1 MNQKKS
7 MKWALSLL
15 GTTALLAGCAAN
27 SESAVNSSADTG
39 TDKLQVVTTFYPM
52 YDFTKQVAQDDADV
66 SMLLEAGMEVHSF
79 EPSSQMIAEIQDADV
94 FIYNSAEMETWVP
107 DVLASI
113 DTSDMVVVCASEAI
127 TLLEY
132 EGEAHAHEHE
142 SEEEDAESGHTH
154 TVDPHVW
161 LDPVLAQTE
170 VTTIAEGLAE
180 ADADHAE
187 NYLKNAEAY
196 NGQLIELD
204 EAYRAAFE
212 GAENRTFVTQH
223 AAFAYLAAR
232 YDLNQIS
239 ATGLNAEVEPSAAAL
254 ATLSDYAKA
263 NNISHIYFE
272 NNASSQTAETL
283 AEEVGVE
290 LAVLSP
296 LEGITEE
303 DQEKGSDYISVMLE
317 NLEALKKSI
326 N

>member
-1 MNQKKS
+1 MKQNKS
-7 MKWALSLL
+7 MKWALSLV
-15 GTTALLAGCAAN
+15 GATALLAGCGAAGSTTEN
-27 SESAVNSSADTG
+27 TESN
-39 TDKLQVVTTFYPM
+39 KLQVVTTFYPM
-52 YDFTKQVAQDDADV
+52 YDFTKQVAQDDAEV

-94 FIYNSAEMETWVP
+94 FIYNSPEMETWVP

-113 DTSDMVVVCASEAI
+113 DTSDMVVICASDAI

-132 EGEAHAHEHE
+132 EGEAHAHDHE
-142 SEEEDAESGHTH
+142 SEEEGANAGHSH

-170 VTTIAEGLAE
+170 VSTIAEGLAE
-180 ADADHAE
+180 ADPD
-187 NYLKNAEAY
+187 NAEDYLENAGIY
-196 NGQLIELD
+196 NGKLNELD

-212 GAENRTFVTQH
+212 GTENRTFVTQH

-239 ATGLNAEVEPSAAAL
+239 VTGLNAEVEPSAAAL
-254 ATLSDYAKA
+254 ATLSDYVKA

-303 DQEKGSDYISVMLE
+303 DQKKGSDYISVMLE

>member
-1 MNQKKS
+1 MKQKKS
-7 MKWALSLL
+7 MKWALSLV
-15 GTTALLAGCAAN
+15 GATALLAGCGATGSTTEN
-27 SESAVNSSADTG
+27 TES
-39 TDKLQVVTTFYPM
+39 DKLQVVTTFYPM
-52 YDFTKQVAQDDADV
+52 YDFTKQVAQDDAEV

-79 EPSSQMIAEIQDADV
+79 EPSSQMIAKIQDADV
-94 FIYNSAEMETWVP
+94 FIYNSPEMETWVP

-113 DTSDMVVVCASEAI
+113 DTSDMVVICASDAI

-132 EGEAHAHEHE
+132 EGEAHAHDHE
-142 SEEEDAESGHTH
+142 SEEKGANAGHSH

-170 VTTIAEGLAE
+170 VSTIADGLAE
-180 ADADHAE
+180 ADPD
-187 NYLKNAEAY
+187 NAEDYLENAGIY
-196 NGQLIELD
+196 NGKLNELD

-212 GAENRTFVTQH
+212 GTENRTFVTQH

-239 ATGLNAEVEPSAAAL
+239 VTGLNAEVEPSAAAL
-254 ATLSDYAKA
+254 ATLSDYVKA

-303 DQEKGSDYISVMLE
+303 DQKKGSDYISVMLD

>member
-1 MNQKKS
+1 MKQKKS
-7 MKWALSLL
+7 MKWALSLV
-15 GTTALLAGCAAN
+15 GATALLAGCGAAGSTTEN
-27 SESAVNSSADTG
+27 TES
-39 TDKLQVVTTFYPM
+39 DKLQVVTTFYPM
-52 YDFTKQVAQDDADV
+52 YDFTKQVAQDDAEV

-94 FIYNSAEMETWVP
+94 FIYNSPEMETWVP

-113 DTSDMVVVCASEAI
+113 DTSDMVVICASDAI

-132 EGEAHAHEHE
+132 EGEAHAHDHE
-142 SEEEDAESGHTH
+142 SEEEGANAGHSH

-170 VTTIAEGLAE
+170 VSTIADGLAE
-180 ADADHAE
+180 ADPD
-187 NYLKNAEAY
+187 NAEDYLENAGIY
-196 NGQLIELD
+196 NGKLNELD

-212 GAENRTFVTQH
+212 GTENRTFVTQH

-239 ATGLNAEVEPSAAAL
+239 VTGLNAEVEPSAAAL
-254 ATLSDYAKA
+254 ATLSDYVKA

-303 DQEKGSDYISVMLE
+303 DQKEGSDYISVMLD
-317 NLEALKKSI
+317 NLEGLKKSI

>member
-1 MNQKKS
+1 MKQKKS
-7 MKWALSLL
+7 MKWALSLV
-15 GTTALLAGCAAN
+15 GATALLAGCGAAGSTTEN
-27 SESAVNSSADTG
+27 TES
-39 TDKLQVVTTFYPM
+39 DKLQVVTTFYPM
-52 YDFTKQVAQDDADV
+52 YDFTKQVAQDDAEV

-94 FIYNSAEMETWVP
+94 FIYNSPEMETWVP

-113 DTSDMVVVCASEAI
+113 DTSDMVVICASDAI

-132 EGEAHAHEHE
+132 EGEAHAHDHE
-142 SEEEDAESGHTH
+142 SEEKGANAGHSH

-170 VTTIAEGLAE
+170 VSTIAEGLAE
-180 ADADHAE
+180 ADPD
-187 NYLKNAEAY
+187 NAEDYLENAGIY
-196 NGQLIELD
+196 NGKLNELD

-212 GAENRTFVTQH
+212 GTENRTFVTQH

-239 ATGLNAEVEPSAAAL
+239 VTGLNAEVEPSAAAL
-254 ATLSDYAKA
+254 ATLSDYVKA
-263 NNISHIYFE
+263 NNILHIYFE

-303 DQEKGSDYISVMLE
+303 DQKKGSDYISVMLD

>member
-1 MNQKKS
+1 MKQKKS
-7 MKWALSLL
+7 MKWALSLV
-15 GTTALLAGCAAN
+15 GATALLAGCGAAGSTTEN
-27 SESAVNSSADTG
+27 TES
-39 TDKLQVVTTFYPM
+39 DKLQVVTIFYPM
-52 YDFTKQVAQDDADV
+52 YDFTKQVAQDDAEV

-94 FIYNSAEMETWVP
+94 FIYNSPEMETWVP

-113 DTSDMVVVCASEAI
+113 DTSDMVVICASDAI

-132 EGEAHAHEHE
+132 EGEAHAHDHE
-142 SEEEDAESGHTH
+142 SEEEGANAGHSH

-180 ADADHAE
+180 VDPD
-187 NYLKNAEAY
+187 NAEDYLENAGIY
-196 NGQLIELD
+196 NGKLNELD

-212 GAENRTFVTQH
+212 GTENRTFVTQH

-239 ATGLNAEVEPSAAAL
+239 VTGLNAEVEPSAAAL
-254 ATLSDYAKA
+254 ATLSDYVKA

-303 DQEKGSDYISVMLE
+303 DQKKGSDYISVMLD

>member
-1 MNQKKS
+1 MKQKKS
-7 MKWALSLL
+7 MKWALSLV
-15 GTTALLAGCAAN
+15 GATALLAGCGASGSTTEN
-27 SESAVNSSADTG
+27 TES
-39 TDKLQVVTTFYPM
+39 DKLQVVTTFYPM
-52 YDFTKQVAQDDADV
+52 YDFTKQVAQDDAEV

-94 FIYNSAEMETWVP
+94 FIYNSPEMETWVP

-113 DTSDMVVVCASEAI
+113 DTSDMVVICASDAI

-132 EGEAHAHEHE
+132 EGEAHAHDHE
-142 SEEEDAESGHTH
+142 SEEEGANAGHSH

-170 VTTIAEGLAE
+170 VSTIAEGLAE
-180 ADADHAE
+180 ADPD
-187 NYLKNAEAY
+187 NAEDYLENAGIY
-196 NGQLIELD
+196 NGKLNELD

-212 GAENRTFVTQH
+212 GTENRTFVTQH

-239 ATGLNAEVEPSAAAL
+239 VTGLNAEVEPSAAAL
-254 ATLSDYAKA
+254 ATLSDYVKA

-303 DQEKGSDYISVMLE
+303 DQKKGSDYISVMLD

>member
-1 MNQKKS
+1 MKQKKS
-7 MKWALSLL
+7 MKWALSLV
-15 GTTALLAGCAAN
+15 GATALLAGCGAAGSTTEN
-27 SESAVNSSADTG
+27 TES
-39 TDKLQVVTTFYPM
+39 DKLQVVTTFYPM
-52 YDFTKQVAQDDADV
+52 YDFTKQVAQDDAEV

-94 FIYNSAEMETWVP
+94 FIYNSPEMETWVP

-113 DTSDMVVVCASEAI
+113 DTSDMVVICASDAI

-132 EGEAHAHEHE
+132 EGEAHAHDHE
-142 SEEEDAESGHTH
+142 SEEKGANAGHSH

-170 VTTIAEGLAE
+170 VSTIAEGLAE
-180 ADADHAE
+180 ADPD
-187 NYLKNAEAY
+187 NAEDYLENAGIY
-196 NGQLIELD
+196 NGKLNELD

-212 GAENRTFVTQH
+212 GTENRTFVTQH

-239 ATGLNAEVEPSAAAL
+239 VTGLNAEVEPSAAAL
-254 ATLSDYAKA
+254 ATLSDYVKA

-303 DQEKGSDYISVMLE
+303 DQKEGSDYISVMLD

>member
-1 MNQKKS
+1 MKQKKS
-7 MKWALSLL
+7 MKWALSLV
-15 GTTALLAGCAAN
+15 GATALLAGCGAAGSTTEN
-27 SESAVNSSADTG
+27 TES
-39 TDKLQVVTTFYPM
+39 DKLQVVTTFYPM
-52 YDFTKQVAQDDADV
+52 YDFTKQVAQDDAEV

-94 FIYNSAEMETWVP
+94 FIYNSPEMETWVP

-113 DTSDMVVVCASEAI
+113 DTSDMVVICASDAI

-132 EGEAHAHEHE
+132 EGEAHAHDHE
-142 SEEEDAESGHTH
+142 SEEKGANAGHSH

-170 VTTIAEGLAE
+170 VSTIAEGLAE
-180 ADADHAE
+180 ADPD
-187 NYLKNAEAY
+187 NAEDYLENAGIY
-196 NGQLIELD
+196 NGKLNELD

-212 GAENRTFVTQH
+212 GTENRTFVTQH

-239 ATGLNAEVEPSAAAL
+239 VTGLNAEVEPSAAAL
-254 ATLSDYAKA
+254 ATLSDYVKA

-272 NNASSQTAETL
+272 NNTSSQTAETL

-303 DQEKGSDYISVMLE
+303 DQKKGSDYISVMLE

>member
-7 MKWALSLL
+7 MKWVLSLL
-15 GTTALLAGCAAN
+15 GAATLLAGCGTA
-27 SESAVNSSADTG
+27 ESTTENTG
-39 TDKLQVVTTFYPM
+39 SDKLQVVTTFYPM

-66 SMLLEAGMEVHSF
+66 SLLLEAGMEVHSF

-94 FIYNSAEMETWVP
+94 FIYNSPEMETWVP

-113 DTSDMVVVCASEAI
+113 DTSDMVVICASEAI

-132 EGEAHAHEHE
+132 EGEAHAHDHE
-142 SEEEDAESGHTH
+142 SEGEDTDTGHTH

-170 VTTIAEGLAE
+170 VTTIAEGLAD

-187 NYLKNAEAY
+187 NYLKNAGTY
-196 NGQLIELD
+196 IRQLNELD
-204 EAYRAAFE
+204 AAYRDAFE

-232 YDLNQIS
+232 YELDQIS
-239 ATGLNAEVEPSAAAL
+239 VTGLNAESEPSAAAL
-254 ATLSDYAKA
+254 ATLSDYVKA

-283 AEEVGVE
+283 AEEVGVK

-303 DQEKGSDYISVMLE
+303 DQEQGADYISVMQE
-317 NLEALKKSI
+317 NLAALKKSI

>member
-1 MNQKKS
+1 
-7 MKWALSLL
+7 MKWALSLV
-15 GTTALLAGCAAN
+15 GATALLAGCGAAGSTTEN
-27 SESAVNSSADTG
+27 TES
-39 TDKLQVVTTFYPM
+39 DKLQVVTTFYPM
-52 YDFTKQVAQDDADV
+52 YDFTKQVAQDDAEV

-94 FIYNSAEMETWVP
+94 FIYNSPEMETWVP

-113 DTSDMVVVCASEAI
+113 DTSDMVVICASDAI

-132 EGEAHAHEHE
+132 EGEAHAHDHE
-142 SEEEDAESGHTH
+142 SEEKWANAGHSH

-170 VTTIAEGLAE
+170 VSTIAEGLAE
-180 ADADHAE
+180 ADPD
-187 NYLKNAEAY
+187 NAEDYLENAGIY
-196 NGQLIELD
+196 NGKLNELD

-212 GAENRTFVTQH
+212 GTENRTFVTQH

-239 ATGLNAEVEPSAAAL
+239 VTGLNAEVEPSAAAL
-254 ATLSDYAKA
+254 ATLSDYVKA

-303 DQEKGSDYISVMLE
+303 DQKKGSDYISVMLD

>member
-1 MNQKKS
+1 MKQKKS
-7 MKWALSLL
+7 MKWALSLV
-15 GTTALLAGCAAN
+15 GATALLAGCGAAGSTTEN
-27 SESAVNSSADTG
+27 TES
-39 TDKLQVVTTFYPM
+39 DKLQVVTTFYPM
-52 YDFTKQVAQDDADV
+52 YDFTKQVAQDDAEV

-94 FIYNSAEMETWVP
+94 FIYNSPEMETWVP

-113 DTSDMVVVCASEAI
+113 DTSDMVVICASDAI

-132 EGEAHAHEHE
+132 EGEAHAHDHE
-142 SEEEDAESGHTH
+142 SEEEGANAGHSH

-170 VTTIAEGLAE
+170 VSTIAEGLAE
-180 ADADHAE
+180 ADPD
-187 NYLKNAEAY
+187 NAEDYLENAGIY
-196 NGQLIELD
+196 NGKLNELD

-212 GAENRTFVTQH
+212 GTENRTFVTQH

-239 ATGLNAEVEPSAAAL
+239 VTGLNAEVEPSAAAL
-254 ATLSDYAKA
+254 ATLSDYVKA

-272 NNASSQTAETL
+272 NNASSQTAEAL

-303 DQEKGSDYISVMLE
+303 EQKKGSDYISVMLD

>member
-1 MNQKKS
+1 MKQKKS
-7 MKWALSLL
+7 MKWALSLV
-15 GTTALLAGCAAN
+15 GATALLAGCGAAGSTTEN
-27 SESAVNSSADTG
+27 TES
-39 TDKLQVVTTFYPM
+39 DKLQVVTTFYPM
-52 YDFTKQVAQDDADV
+52 YDFTKQVAQDDAEV

-94 FIYNSAEMETWVP
+94 FIYNSPEMETWVP

-113 DTSDMVVVCASEAI
+113 DTSDMVVICASDAI

-132 EGEAHAHEHE
+132 EGEAHAHDHE
-142 SEEEDAESGHTH
+142 SEEKGANAGHSH

-170 VTTIAEGLAE
+170 VSTIAEGLAE
-180 ADADHAE
+180 ADPD
-187 NYLKNAEAY
+187 NAEDYLENAGIY
-196 NGQLIELD
+196 NGKLNELD

-212 GAENRTFVTQH
+212 GTENRTFVTQH

-239 ATGLNAEVEPSAAAL
+239 VTGLNAEVEPSAAAL
-254 ATLSDYAKA
+254 ATLSDYVKA

-303 DQEKGSDYISVMLE
+303 DQKKGSDYISVMLD

>member
-1 MNQKKS
+1 MKQKKS
-7 MKWALSLL
+7 MKWALSLV
-15 GTTALLAGCAAN
+15 GATALLAGCGAVGSTTEN
-27 SESAVNSSADTG
+27 TES
-39 TDKLQVVTTFYPM
+39 DKLQVVTTFYPM
-52 YDFTKQVAQDDADV
+52 YDFTKQVAQDDAEV

-94 FIYNSAEMETWVP
+94 FIYNSPEMETWVP

-113 DTSDMVVVCASEAI
+113 DTSDMVVICASDAI

-132 EGEAHAHEHE
+132 EGEAHAHDHE
-142 SEEEDAESGHTH
+142 SEEKGANAGHSH

-170 VTTIAEGLAE
+170 VSTIAEGLAE
-180 ADADHAE
+180 ADPD
-187 NYLKNAEAY
+187 NAEDYLENAGIY
-196 NGQLIELD
+196 NGKLNELD

-212 GAENRTFVTQH
+212 GTENRTFVTQH

-239 ATGLNAEVEPSAAAL
+239 VTGLNAEVEPSAAAL
-254 ATLSDYAKA
+254 ATLSDYVKA

-303 DQEKGSDYISVMLE
+303 DQKKGSDYISVMLE

>member
-1 MNQKKS
+1 MKQKKS
-7 MKWALSLL
+7 MKWALSLV
-15 GTTALLAGCAAN
+15 GATALLAGCGAAGSTTEN
-27 SESAVNSSADTG
+27 TES
-39 TDKLQVVTTFYPM
+39 DKLQVVTTFYPM
-52 YDFTKQVAQDDADV
+52 YDFTKQVAQDDAEV

-94 FIYNSAEMETWVP
+94 FIYNSPEMETWVP

-113 DTSDMVVVCASEAI
+113 DTSDMVVICASDAI

-132 EGEAHAHEHE
+132 EGEAHAHDHE
-142 SEEEDAESGHTH
+142 SEEKGANAGHSH

-170 VTTIAEGLAE
+170 VSTIAEGLAE
-180 ADADHAE
+180 ADPD
-187 NYLKNAEAY
+187 NAEDYLENAGIY
-196 NGQLIELD
+196 NGKLNELD

-212 GAENRTFVTQH
+212 GTENRTFVTQH

-239 ATGLNAEVEPSAAAL
+239 VTGLNAEVEPSAAAL
-254 ATLSDYAKA
+254 ATLSDYVKV

-303 DQEKGSDYISVMLE
+303 DQKKGSDYISVMLE

>member
-1 MNQKKS
+1 MKQKKS
-7 MKWALSLL
+7 MKWALSLV
-15 GTTALLAGCAAN
+15 GATALLAGCGAAGSTTEN
-27 SESAVNSSADTG
+27 TES
-39 TDKLQVVTTFYPM
+39 DKLQVVTTFYPM
-52 YDFTKQVAQDDADV
+52 YDFTKQVAQDDAEV

-94 FIYNSAEMETWVP
+94 FIYNSPEMETWVP

-113 DTSDMVVVCASEAI
+113 DTSDMVVICASDAI

-132 EGEAHAHEHE
+132 EGEAHAHDHE
-142 SEEEDAESGHTH
+142 SEEKGANAGHSH

-170 VTTIAEGLAE
+170 VSTIAEGLAE
-180 ADADHAE
+180 ADPD
-187 NYLKNAEAY
+187 NAEDYLENAGIY
-196 NGQLIELD
+196 NGKLNELD

-212 GAENRTFVTQH
+212 GTENRTFVTQH

-239 ATGLNAEVEPSAAAL
+239 VTGLNAEVEPSAAAL
-254 ATLSDYAKA
+254 ATLSDFVKA

-303 DQEKGSDYISVMLE
+303 DQKKGSDYISVMLD

>member
-1 MNQKKS
+1 MKQKKS
-7 MKWALSLL
+7 MKWALSLV
-15 GTTALLAGCAAN
+15 GATALLAGCGAAGSTTEN
-27 SESAVNSSADTG
+27 TES
-39 TDKLQVVTTFYPM
+39 DKLQVVTTFYPM
-52 YDFTKQVAQDDADV
+52 YDFTKQVAQDDAEV

-94 FIYNSAEMETWVP
+94 FIYNSPEMETWVP

-113 DTSDMVVVCASEAI
+113 DTSEMVVICASDAI

-132 EGEAHAHEHE
+132 EGEAHAHDHE
-142 SEEEDAESGHTH
+142 SEEEGANAGHSH

-170 VTTIAEGLAE
+170 VSTIAEGLAE
-180 ADADHAE
+180 ADPD
-187 NYLKNAEAY
+187 NAEDYLENAGIY
-196 NGQLIELD
+196 NGKLNELD

-212 GAENRTFVTQH
+212 GTENRTFVTQH

-239 ATGLNAEVEPSAAAL
+239 VTGLNAEVEPSAAAL
-254 ATLSDYAKA
+254 ATLSDYVKA

-303 DQEKGSDYISVMLE
+303 DQKKGSDYISVMLE

>member
-1 MNQKKS
+1 MKQKKS
-7 MKWALSLL
+7 MKWALSLV
-15 GTTALLAGCAAN
+15 GATALLAGCGAAGSTTEN
-27 SESAVNSSADTG
+27 TES
-39 TDKLQVVTTFYPM
+39 DKLQVVTTFYPM
-52 YDFTKQVAQDDADV
+52 YDFTKQVAQDDAEV

-94 FIYNSAEMETWVP
+94 FIYNSPEMETWVP

-113 DTSDMVVVCASEAI
+113 DTSDMVVICASDAI

-132 EGEAHAHEHE
+132 EGEAHAHDHE
-142 SEEEDAESGHTH
+142 SEEEGANAGHSH

-170 VTTIAEGLAE
+170 VSTIAEGLAE
-180 ADADHAE
+180 ADPD
-187 NYLKNAEAY
+187 NAEDYLENAGIY
-196 NGQLIELD
+196 NGKLNELD
-204 EAYRAAFE
+204 KAYRAAFE
-212 GAENRTFVTQH
+212 GTENRTFVTQH

-239 ATGLNAEVEPSAAAL
+239 VTGLNAEVEPSAAAL
-254 ATLSDYAKA
+254 ATLSDYVKA

-303 DQEKGSDYISVMLE
+303 DQKEGSDYISVMLD

>member
-1 MNQKKS
+1 MKQKKS
-7 MKWALSLL
+7 MKWALSLV
-15 GTTALLAGCAAN
+15 GATALLAGCGAVGSTTEN
-27 SESAVNSSADTG
+27 TES
-39 TDKLQVVTTFYPM
+39 DKLQVVTTFYPM
-52 YDFTKQVAQDDADV
+52 YDFTKQVAQDDAEV

-94 FIYNSAEMETWVP
+94 FIYNSPEMETWVP

-113 DTSDMVVVCASEAI
+113 DTSDMVVICASDAI

-132 EGEAHAHEHE
+132 EGEAHAHDHE
-142 SEEEDAESGHTH
+142 SEEEGANAGHSH

-170 VTTIAEGLAE
+170 VSTIAEGLAE
-180 ADADHAE
+180 ADPD
-187 NYLKNAEAY
+187 NAEDYLENAGIY
-196 NGQLIELD
+196 NGKLNELD

-212 GAENRTFVTQH
+212 GTENRTFVTQH

-239 ATGLNAEVEPSAAAL
+239 VTGLNAEVEPSAAAL
-254 ATLSDYAKA
+254 ATLSDYVKA

-303 DQEKGSDYISVMLE
+303 DQKKGSDYISVMLD

>member
-1 MNQKKS
+1 MKQKKS
-7 MKWALSLL
+7 MKWALSLV
-15 GTTALLAGCAAN
+15 GATALLAGCGATGSTTEN
-27 SESAVNSSADTG
+27 TES
-39 TDKLQVVTTFYPM
+39 DKLQVVTTFYPM
-52 YDFTKQVAQDDADV
+52 YDFTKQVAQDDAEV

-94 FIYNSAEMETWVP
+94 FIYNSPEMETWVP

-113 DTSDMVVVCASEAI
+113 DTSDMVVICASDAI

-132 EGEAHAHEHE
+132 EGEAHAHDHE
-142 SEEEDAESGHTH
+142 SEEKGANAGHSH

-170 VTTIAEGLAE
+170 VSTIAEGLAE
-180 ADADHAE
+180 ADPD
-187 NYLKNAEAY
+187 NAEDYLENAGIY
-196 NGQLIELD
+196 NGKLNELD

-212 GAENRTFVTQH
+212 GTENRTFVTQH

-239 ATGLNAEVEPSAAAL
+239 VTGLNAEVEPSAAAL
-254 ATLSDYAKA
+254 ATLSDYVKA

-272 NNASSQTAETL
+272 NNASSQTAEAL

-303 DQEKGSDYISVMLE
+303 DQKKGSDYISVMLE

>member
-1 MNQKKS
+1 
-7 MKWALSLL
+7 MKWALSLV
-15 GTTALLAGCAAN
+15 GATALLAGCGAAGSTTEN
-27 SESAVNSSADTG
+27 TES
-39 TDKLQVVTTFYPM
+39 DKLQVVTTFYPM
-52 YDFTKQVAQDDADV
+52 YDFTKQVAQDDAEV

-94 FIYNSAEMETWVP
+94 FIYNSPEMETWVP

-113 DTSDMVVVCASEAI
+113 DTSDMVVICASDAI

-132 EGEAHAHEHE
+132 EGEAHAHDHE
-142 SEEEDAESGHTH
+142 SEEKGANAGHSH

-170 VTTIAEGLAE
+170 VSTIAEGLAE
-180 ADADHAE
+180 ADPD
-187 NYLKNAEAY
+187 NAEDYLENAGIY
-196 NGQLIELD
+196 NGKLNELD

-212 GAENRTFVTQH
+212 GTENRTFVTQH

-239 ATGLNAEVEPSAAAL
+239 VTGLNAEVEPSAAAL
-254 ATLSDYAKA
+254 ATLSDYVKA

-303 DQEKGSDYISVMLE
+303 DQKKGSVYISVMLD

>member
-1 MNQKKS
+1 MKQKKS
-7 MKWALSLL
+7 MKWALSLV
-15 GTTALLAGCAAN
+15 GATALLAGCGAAGSTTEN
-27 SESAVNSSADTG
+27 TES
-39 TDKLQVVTTFYPM
+39 DKLQVVTTFYPM
-52 YDFTKQVAQDDADV
+52 YDFTKQVAQDDAEV

-94 FIYNSAEMETWVP
+94 FIYNSPEMETWVP

-113 DTSDMVVVCASEAI
+113 DTSDMVVICASDAI

-132 EGEAHAHEHE
+132 EGEVHAHDHE
-142 SEEEDAESGHTH
+142 SEEEGANAGHSH

-170 VTTIAEGLAE
+170 VSTIAEGLAE
-180 ADADHAE
+180 ADPD
-187 NYLKNAEAY
+187 NAEDYLENAGIY
-196 NGQLIELD
+196 NGKLNELD
-204 EAYRAAFE
+204 KAYRAAFE
-212 GAENRTFVTQH
+212 GTENRTFVTQH

-239 ATGLNAEVEPSAAAL
+239 VTGLNAEVEPSAAAL
-254 ATLSDYAKA
+254 ATLSDYVKA

-303 DQEKGSDYISVMLE
+303 DQKKGSDYISVMLD

>member
-1 MNQKKS
+1 MKQKKS
-7 MKWALSLL
+7 MKWALSLV
-15 GTTALLAGCAAN
+15 GATALLAGCGAAGSTTEN
-27 SESAVNSSADTG
+27 TES
-39 TDKLQVVTTFYPM
+39 DKLQVVTTFYPM
-52 YDFTKQVAQDDADV
+52 YDFTKQVAQDDAEV

-94 FIYNSAEMETWVP
+94 FIYNSPEMETWVP

-113 DTSDMVVVCASEAI
+113 DTSDMVVICASDAI

-132 EGEAHAHEHE
+132 EGEAHAHDHE
-142 SEEEDAESGHTH
+142 SEEKWAKAGHSH

-170 VTTIAEGLAE
+170 VSTIAEGLAE
-180 ADADHAE
+180 ADPD
-187 NYLKNAEAY
+187 NAEDYLENAGIY
-196 NGQLIELD
+196 NGKLNELD

-212 GAENRTFVTQH
+212 GTENRTFVTQH

-239 ATGLNAEVEPSAAAL
+239 VTGLNAEVEPSAAAL
-254 ATLSDYAKA
+254 ATLSDYVKA

-303 DQEKGSDYISVMLE
+303 DQKKGSDYISVMLD

>member
-1 MNQKKS
+1 
-7 MKWALSLL
+7 MKWALSLV
-15 GTTALLAGCAAN
+15 GATALLAGCGAAGSTTEN
-27 SESAVNSSADTG
+27 TES
-39 TDKLQVVTTFYPM
+39 DKLQVVTTFYPM
-52 YDFTKQVAQDDADV
+52 YDFTKQVAQDDAEV

-94 FIYNSAEMETWVP
+94 FIYNSPEMETWVP

-113 DTSDMVVVCASEAI
+113 DTSDMVVICASDAI

-132 EGEAHAHEHE
+132 EGEAHAHDHE
-142 SEEEDAESGHTH
+142 SEEEGANAGHSH

-170 VTTIAEGLAE
+170 VSTIAEGLAE
-180 ADADHAE
+180 ADPD
-187 NYLKNAEAY
+187 NAEDYLENAGIY
-196 NGQLIELD
+196 NGKLNELD

-212 GAENRTFVTQH
+212 GTENRTFVTQH

-239 ATGLNAEVEPSAAAL
+239 VTGLNAEVEPSAAAL
-254 ATLSDYAKA
+254 ATLSDYVKA

-272 NNASSQTAETL
+272 NNASSQTAEAL

-303 DQEKGSDYISVMLE
+303 DQKKGSDYISVMLD

>member
-1 MNQKKS
+1 MKQKKS
-7 MKWALSLL
+7 MKWALSLV
-15 GTTALLAGCAAN
+15 GATALLAGCGAAGSTTEN
-27 SESAVNSSADTG
+27 TES
-39 TDKLQVVTTFYPM
+39 DKLQVVTTFYPM
-52 YDFTKQVAQDDADV
+52 YDFTKQVAQDDAEV

-94 FIYNSAEMETWVP
+94 FIYNSPEMETWVP

-113 DTSDMVVVCASEAI
+113 DTSDMVVICASDAI

-132 EGEAHAHEHE
+132 EGEAHAHDHE
-142 SEEEDAESGHTH
+142 SEEEGANAGHSH

-170 VTTIAEGLAE
+170 VSTIAEGLAE
-180 ADADHAE
+180 ADPD
-187 NYLKNAEAY
+187 NAEDYLENAGIY
-196 NGQLIELD
+196 NGKLNELD

-212 GAENRTFVTQH
+212 GTENRTFVTQH

-239 ATGLNAEVEPSAAAL
+239 VTGLNAEVEPSAAAL
-254 ATLSDYAKA
+254 ATLSDYVKA

-290 LAVLSP
+290 LALLSP

-303 DQEKGSDYISVMLE
+303 DQKKGSDYISVMLD

>member
-1 MNQKKS
+1 
-7 MKWALSLL
+7 MKWALSLV
-15 GTTALLAGCAAN
+15 GATALLAGCGAAGSTTEN
-27 SESAVNSSADTG
+27 TES
-39 TDKLQVVTTFYPM
+39 DKLQVVTTFYPM
-52 YDFTKQVAQDDADV
+52 YDFTKQVAQDDAEV

-94 FIYNSAEMETWVP
+94 FIYNSPEMETWVP

-113 DTSDMVVVCASEAI
+113 DTSDMVVICASDAI

-132 EGEAHAHEHE
+132 EGEAHAHDHE
-142 SEEEDAESGHTH
+142 SEEEGANAGHSH

-170 VTTIAEGLAE
+170 VSTIAEGLAE
-180 ADADHAE
+180 ADPD
-187 NYLKNAEAY
+187 NAEDYLENAGIY
-196 NGQLIELD
+196 NGKLNELD

-212 GAENRTFVTQH
+212 GTENRTFVTQH

-239 ATGLNAEVEPSAAAL
+239 VTGLNAEVEPSAAAL
-254 ATLSDYAKA
+254 ATLSDYVKA

-272 NNASSQTAETL
+272 NNASSQTAEAL

-303 DQEKGSDYISVMLE
+303 DQKKGSDYISVMLE

>member
-1 MNQKKS
+1 MKQKKS
-7 MKWALSLL
+7 MKWALSLV
-15 GTTALLAGCAAN
+15 GATALLAGCGAAGSTTEN
-27 SESAVNSSADTG
+27 TES
-39 TDKLQVVTTFYPM
+39 DKLQVVTTFYPM
-52 YDFTKQVAQDDADV
+52 YDFTKQVAQDDAEV

-94 FIYNSAEMETWVP
+94 FIYNSPEMETWVP

-113 DTSDMVVVCASEAI
+113 DTSDMVVICASDAI

-132 EGEAHAHEHE
+132 EGEAHAHDHE
-142 SEEEDAESGHTH
+142 SEEEGANAGHSH

-170 VTTIAEGLAE
+170 VSTIAEGLAE
-180 ADADHAE
+180 ADPD
-187 NYLKNAEAY
+187 NAEDYLENAGIY
-196 NGQLIELD
+196 NGKLNELD

-212 GAENRTFVTQH
+212 GTENRTFVTQH

-239 ATGLNAEVEPSAAAL
+239 VTGLNAEVEPSAAAL
-254 ATLSDYAKA
+254 ATLSDYVKA

-283 AEEVGVE
+283 AEEVDVE

-303 DQEKGSDYISVMLE
+303 DQKKGSDYISVMLD

>member
-1 MNQKKS
+1 MKQKKS
-7 MKWALSLL
+7 MKWALSLV
-15 GTTALLAGCAAN
+15 GATALLAGCGATGSTTEN
-27 SESAVNSSADTG
+27 TES
-39 TDKLQVVTTFYPM
+39 DKLQVVTTFYPM
-52 YDFTKQVAQDDADV
+52 YDFTKQVAQDDAEV

-94 FIYNSAEMETWVP
+94 FIYNSPEMETWVP

-113 DTSDMVVVCASEAI
+113 DTSDMVVICASDAI

-132 EGEAHAHEHE
+132 EGEAHAHDHE
-142 SEEEDAESGHTH
+142 SEEKGANAGHSH

-170 VTTIAEGLAE
+170 VSTIAEGLAE
-180 ADADHAE
+180 ADPD
-187 NYLKNAEAY
+187 NAEDYLENAGIY
-196 NGQLIELD
+196 NGKLNELD
-204 EAYRAAFE
+204 EAFRAAFE
-212 GAENRTFVTQH
+212 GTENRTFVTQH

-239 ATGLNAEVEPSAAAL
+239 VTGLNAEVEPSAAAL
-254 ATLSDYAKA
+254 ATLSDYVKA

-303 DQEKGSDYISVMLE
+303 DQKKGSDYISVMLE

>member
-1 MNQKKS
+1 MKQKKS
-7 MKWALSLL
+7 MKWALSLV
-15 GTTALLAGCAAN
+15 GATALLAGCGAAGSTTEN
-27 SESAVNSSADTG
+27 TES
-39 TDKLQVVTTFYPM
+39 DKLQVVTTFYPM
-52 YDFTKQVAQDDADV
+52 YDFTKQVAQDDAEV

-94 FIYNSAEMETWVP
+94 FIYNSPEMETWVP

-113 DTSDMVVVCASEAI
+113 DTSDMVVICASDAI

-132 EGEAHAHEHE
+132 EGEAHAHDHE
-142 SEEEDAESGHTH
+142 SEEKGANAGHSH

-170 VTTIAEGLAE
+170 VSTIAEGLAE
-180 ADADHAE
+180 ADPD
-187 NYLKNAEAY
+187 NAEDYLENAGIY
-196 NGQLIELD
+196 NGKLNELD
-204 EAYRAAFE
+204 EAFRAAFE
-212 GAENRTFVTQH
+212 GTENRTFVTQH

-239 ATGLNAEVEPSAAAL
+239 VTGLNAEGEPSAAAL
-254 ATLSDYAKA
+254 ATLSDYVKA

-303 DQEKGSDYISVMLE
+303 DQKKGSDYISVMLD

>member
-1 MNQKKS
+1 MKQKKS
-7 MKWALSLL
+7 MKWALSLV
-15 GTTALLAGCAAN
+15 GATALLAGCGAAGSTTEN
-27 SESAVNSSADTG
+27 TES
-39 TDKLQVVTTFYPM
+39 DKLQVVTTFYPM
-52 YDFTKQVAQDDADV
+52 YDFTKQVAQDDAEV

-94 FIYNSAEMETWVP
+94 FIYNSPEMETWVP

-113 DTSDMVVVCASEAI
+113 DTSDMVVICASDAI

-132 EGEAHAHEHE
+132 EGEAHAHDHE
-142 SEEEDAESGHTH
+142 SEEEGANAGHSH

-170 VTTIAEGLAE
+170 VSTIAEGLAE
-180 ADADHAE
+180 ADPD
-187 NYLKNAEAY
+187 NAEDYLENAGIY
-196 NGQLIELD
+196 NGKLNELD

-212 GAENRTFVTQH
+212 GTENRTFVTQH

-239 ATGLNAEVEPSAAAL
+239 VTGLNAEVEPSAAAL
-254 ATLSDYAKA
+254 ATLSDYVKA

-272 NNASSQTAETL
+272 NNASSQTAGTL

-303 DQEKGSDYISVMLE
+303 DQKKGSDYISVMLE

>member
-1 MNQKKS
+1 MKQKKS
-7 MKWALSLL
+7 MKWALSLV
-15 GTTALLAGCAAN
+15 GATALLAGCGAAGSTTEN
-27 SESAVNSSADTG
+27 TES
-39 TDKLQVVTTFYPM
+39 DKLQVVTTFYPM
-52 YDFTKQVAQDDADV
+52 HDFTKQVAQDDAEV

-94 FIYNSAEMETWVP
+94 FIYNSPEMETWVP

-113 DTSDMVVVCASEAI
+113 DTSDMVVICASDAI

-132 EGEAHAHEHE
+132 EGEAHAHDHE
-142 SEEEDAESGHTH
+142 SEEKGANAGHSH

-170 VTTIAEGLAE
+170 VSTIAEGLAE
-180 ADADHAE
+180 ADPD
-187 NYLKNAEAY
+187 NAEDYLENAGIY
-196 NGQLIELD
+196 NGKLNELD

-212 GAENRTFVTQH
+212 GTENRTFVTQH

-239 ATGLNAEVEPSAAAL
+239 VTGLNAEVEPSAAAL
-254 ATLSDYAKA
+254 ATLSDYVKA

-303 DQEKGSDYISVMLE
+303 DQKKGSDYISVMLD

>member
-1 MNQKKS
+1 MKQKKS
-7 MKWALSLL
+7 MKWALSLV
-15 GTTALLAGCAAN
+15 GATALLAGCGAAGSTTEN
-27 SESAVNSSADTG
+27 TES
-39 TDKLQVVTTFYPM
+39 DKLQVVTTFYPM
-52 YDFTKQVAQDDADV
+52 FDFTKQVAQDDAEV

-94 FIYNSAEMETWVP
+94 FIYNSPEMETWVP

-113 DTSDMVVVCASEAI
+113 DTSDMVVICASDAI

-132 EGEAHAHEHE
+132 EGEAHAHDHE
-142 SEEEDAESGHTH
+142 SEEEGANAGHSH

-170 VTTIAEGLAE
+170 VSTIAEGLAE
-180 ADADHAE
+180 ADPD
-187 NYLKNAEAY
+187 NAEDYLENAGIY
-196 NGQLIELD
+196 NGKLNELD

-212 GAENRTFVTQH
+212 GTENRTFVTQH

-239 ATGLNAEVEPSAAAL
+239 VTGLNAEVEPSAAAL
-254 ATLSDYAKA
+254 ATLSDYVKA

-303 DQEKGSDYISVMLE
+303 DQKEGSDYISVMLD
-317 NLEALKKSI
+317 NLEGLKKSI

>member
-1 MNQKKS
+1 MKQKKS
-7 MKWALSLL
+7 MKWALSLV
-15 GTTALLAGCAAN
+15 GATALLAGCGAAGSTTEN
-27 SESAVNSSADTG
+27 TES
-39 TDKLQVVTTFYPM
+39 DKLQVVTTFYPM
-52 YDFTKQVAQDDADV
+52 YDFTKQVAQDDVEV

-94 FIYNSAEMETWVP
+94 FIYNSPEMETWVP

-113 DTSDMVVVCASEAI
+113 DTSDMVVICASDAI

-132 EGEAHAHEHE
+132 EGEAHAHDHE
-142 SEEEDAESGHTH
+142 SEEEGANAGHSH

-170 VTTIAEGLAE
+170 VSTIADGLAE
-180 ADADHAE
+180 ADPD
-187 NYLKNAEAY
+187 NAEDYLENAGIY
-196 NGQLIELD
+196 NGKLNELD

-212 GAENRTFVTQH
+212 GTENRTFVTQH

-239 ATGLNAEVEPSAAAL
+239 VTGLNAEVEPSAAAL
-254 ATLSDYAKA
+254 ATLSDYVKA

-303 DQEKGSDYISVMLE
+303 DQKKGSDYISVMLD

>member
-1 MNQKKS
+1 MKQKKS
-7 MKWALSLL
+7 MKWALSLV
-15 GTTALLAGCAAN
+15 GATALLAGCGAAGSTTEN
-27 SESAVNSSADTG
+27 TES
-39 TDKLQVVTTFYPM
+39 DKLQVVTTFYPM
-52 YDFTKQVAQDDADV
+52 YDFTKQVAQDDAEV

-94 FIYNSAEMETWVP
+94 FIYNSPEMETWVP

-113 DTSDMVVVCASEAI
+113 DTSDMVVICASDAI

-132 EGEAHAHEHE
+132 EGEAHAHDHE
-142 SEEEDAESGHTH
+142 SEEEGANAGHSH

-170 VTTIAEGLAE
+170 VSTIADGLAE
-180 ADADHAE
+180 ADPD
-187 NYLKNAEAY
+187 NAEDYLENAGIY
-196 NGQLIELD
+196 NGKLNELD

-212 GAENRTFVTQH
+212 GTENRTFVTQH

-239 ATGLNAEVEPSAAAL
+239 VTGLNAEVEPSAAAL
-254 ATLSDYAKA
+254 ATLSDYVKA

-303 DQEKGSDYISVMLE
+303 DQKQGSDYISVMLDK
-317 NLEALKKSI
+317 LEALKKSI

>member
-1 MNQKKS
+1 MKQKKS
-7 MKWALSLL
+7 MKWALSLV
-15 GTTALLAGCAAN
+15 GATALLAGCGA
-27 SESAVNSSADTG
+27 TG
-39 TDKLQVVTTFYPM
+39 STTENTGSDKLQVVTTFYPM
-52 YDFTKQVAQDDADV
+52 YDFTKQVAQDDAEV

-94 FIYNSAEMETWVP
+94 FIYNSPEMETWVP

-113 DTSDMVVVCASEAI
+113 DTSDMVVICASDAI

-132 EGEAHAHEHE
+132 EGEAHAHDHE
-142 SEEEDAESGHTH
+142 SEEEGANAGHSH

-170 VTTIAEGLAE
+170 VSTIAEGLAE
-180 ADADHAE
+180 ADPD
-187 NYLKNAEAY
+187 NAEDYLENAGIY
-196 NGQLIELD
+196 NGKLNELD

-212 GAENRTFVTQH
+212 GTENRTFVTQH

-239 ATGLNAEVEPSAAAL
+239 VTGLNAEVEPSAAAL
-254 ATLSDYAKA
+254 ATLSDYVKA

-303 DQEKGSDYISVMLE
+303 DQKKGSDYISVMLD

>member
-1 MNQKKS
+1 MKQKKS
-7 MKWALSLL
+7 MKWALSLV
-15 GTTALLAGCAAN
+15 GATALLAGCGAA
-27 SESAVNSSADTG
+27 ESTTENTES
-39 TDKLQVVTTFYPM
+39 DKLQVVTTFYPM
-52 YDFTKQVAQDDADV
+52 YDFTKQVAQDDAEV

-94 FIYNSAEMETWVP
+94 FIYNSPEMETWVP

-113 DTSDMVVVCASEAI
+113 DTSDMVVICASDAI

-132 EGEAHAHEHE
+132 EGEAHAHDHE
-142 SEEEDAESGHTH
+142 SEEKGANAGHSH

-170 VTTIAEGLAE
+170 VSTIAEGLAE
-180 ADADHAE
+180 ADPD
-187 NYLKNAEAY
+187 NAEDYLENAGIY
-196 NGQLIELD
+196 NGKLNELD

-212 GAENRTFVTQH
+212 GTENRTFVTQH

-239 ATGLNAEVEPSAAAL
+239 VTGLNAEVEPSAAAL
-254 ATLSDYAKA
+254 ATLSDYVKA

-303 DQEKGSDYISVMLE
+303 DQKKGSDYISVMLE

>member
-1 MNQKKS
+1 MKQKKS
-7 MKWALSLL
+7 MKWALSLV
-15 GTTALLAGCAAN
+15 GATALLAGCGAAGSTTEN
-27 SESAVNSSADTG
+27 TES
-39 TDKLQVVTTFYPM
+39 DKLQVVTTFYPM
-52 YDFTKQVAQDDADV
+52 YDFTKQVAQDDAEV

-94 FIYNSAEMETWVP
+94 FIYNSPEMETWVP

-113 DTSDMVVVCASEAI
+113 DTSDRVVICASDAI

-132 EGEAHAHEHE
+132 EGEAHAHDHE
-142 SEEEDAESGHTH
+142 SEEKGANAGHSH

-170 VTTIAEGLAE
+170 VSTIAEGLAE
-180 ADADHAE
+180 ADPD
-187 NYLKNAEAY
+187 NAEDYLENAGIY
-196 NGQLIELD
+196 NGKLNELD
-204 EAYRAAFE
+204 EAFRAAFE
-212 GAENRTFVTQH
+212 GTENRTFVTQH

-239 ATGLNAEVEPSAAAL
+239 VTGLNAEVEPSAAAL
-254 ATLSDYAKA
+254 ATLSDYVKA

-303 DQEKGSDYISVMLE
+303 DQKKGSDYISVMLD

>member
-1 MNQKKS
+1 MKQKKS
-7 MKWALSLL
+7 MKWALSLV
-15 GTTALLAGCAAN
+15 GATALLAGCGAAGSTTEN
-27 SESAVNSSADTG
+27 TES
-39 TDKLQVVTTFYPM
+39 DKLQVVTTFYPM
-52 YDFTKQVAQDDADV
+52 YDFTKQVAQDDAEV

-94 FIYNSAEMETWVP
+94 FIYNSPEMETWVP

-113 DTSDMVVVCASEAI
+113 DTSDMVVICASDAI

-132 EGEAHAHEHE
+132 EGEAHAHDHE
-142 SEEEDAESGHTH
+142 SEEEGANADHSH

-170 VTTIAEGLAE
+170 VSTIAEGLAE
-180 ADADHAE
+180 ADPD
-187 NYLKNAEAY
+187 NAEDYLENAGIY
-196 NGQLIELD
+196 NGKLNELD

-212 GAENRTFVTQH
+212 GTENRTFVTQH

-239 ATGLNAEVEPSAAAL
+239 VTGLNAEVEPSAAAL
-254 ATLSDYAKA
+254 ATLSDYVKA

-303 DQEKGSDYISVMLE
+303 DQKKGSDYISVMLD

>member
-1 MNQKKS
+1 MKQKKS
-7 MKWALSLL
+7 MKWALSLV
-15 GTTALLAGCAAN
+15 GATALLAGCGATGSTTEN
-27 SESAVNSSADTG
+27 TES
-39 TDKLQVVTTFYPM
+39 DKLQVVTTFYPM
-52 YDFTKQVAQDDADV
+52 YDFTKQVAQDDAEV

-94 FIYNSAEMETWVP
+94 FIYNSPEMETWVP

-113 DTSDMVVVCASEAI
+113 DTSDMVVICASDAI

-132 EGEAHAHEHE
+132 EGEAHAHDHE
-142 SEEEDAESGHTH
+142 SEEKGANAGHSH

-170 VTTIAEGLAE
+170 VSTIAEGLAE
-180 ADADHAE
+180 ADPD
-187 NYLKNAEAY
+187 NAEDYLENAGIY
-196 NGQLIELD
+196 NGKLNELD

-212 GAENRTFVTQH
+212 GTENRTFVTQH

-239 ATGLNAEVEPSAAAL
+239 VTGLNAEVEPSAAAL
-254 ATLSDYAKA
+254 ATLSDYVKA

-303 DQEKGSDYISVMLE
+303 DQKKGSDYISVMLD

>member
-1 MNQKKS
+1 MKQKKS
-7 MKWALSLL
+7 MKWALSLV
-15 GTTALLAGCAAN
+15 GATALLAGCGAAGSTTEN
-27 SESAVNSSADTG
+27 TES
-39 TDKLQVVTTFYPM
+39 DKLQVVTTFYPM
-52 YDFTKQVAQDDADV
+52 YDFTKQVAQDDAEV

-94 FIYNSAEMETWVP
+94 FIYNSPEMETWVP

-113 DTSDMVVVCASEAI
+113 DTSDMVVICASDAI
-127 TLLEY
+127 MLLEY
-132 EGEAHAHEHE
+132 EGEAHAHDHE
-142 SEEEDAESGHTH
+142 SEEKGANAGHSH

-170 VTTIAEGLAE
+170 VSTIAEGLAE
-180 ADADHAE
+180 ADPD
-187 NYLKNAEAY
+187 NAEDYLENAGIY
-196 NGQLIELD
+196 NGKLNELD

-212 GAENRTFVTQH
+212 GTENRTFVTQH

-239 ATGLNAEVEPSAAAL
+239 VTGLNAEVEPSAAAL
-254 ATLSDYAKA
+254 ATLSDYVKA

-303 DQEKGSDYISVMLE
+303 DQKKGSDYISVMLD